1 MQELLESYS
10 LTAREDFTKKVAL
23 ELGLVGQLVNCRTKG
38 KRTYMSEEI
47 RCILRG
53 RVFF

>member
-10 LTAREDFTKKVAL
+10 LTAREDFPKKVAL
-23 ELGLVGQLVNCRTKG
+23 KLGLVGQLVNCHTKG

-47 RCILRG
+47 RCVLRG